1 MTTKRD
7 ALLMG
12 KNDLSSA
19 VYNLASAGQHVRAGR
34 IEDIIEEI
42 NEIFWEEE

>member
-19 VYNLASAGQHVRAGR
+19 VYNLESAGQHALAGQ

-42 NEIFWEEE
+42 DEILWEEE

>member
-7 ALLMG
+7 ALLRAQ
-12 KNDLSSA
+12 NDLGPA
-19 VYNLASAGQHVRAGR
+19 VYNLESAGQHALAGQ

-42 NEIFWEEE
+42 GEILWEEE